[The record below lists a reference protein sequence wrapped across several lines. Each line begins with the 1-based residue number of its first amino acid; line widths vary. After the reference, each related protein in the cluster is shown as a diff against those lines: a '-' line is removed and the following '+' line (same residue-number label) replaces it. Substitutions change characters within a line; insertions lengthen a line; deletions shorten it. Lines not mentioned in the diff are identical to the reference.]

1 MKRFYIFLFLILI
14 SNNVFAEMFIIYC
27 QGTTLEK
34 VAVDDDAKITRN
46 EQVLNED
53 FMFTIASDEIIL
65 DSKVYP
71 MNLEYTD
78 DKSFVADNV
87 APLDAGGLWG
97 VWIHI
102 NRINGKGYITR
113 MFGFTYSRYHFANC
127 SKEKPKA
134 LF

>member
-1 MKRFYIFLFLILI
+1 VKRFCIFLFLILI
-14 SNNVFAEMFIIYC
+14 SNNAFAEMFIIYC

-71 MNLEYTD
+71 INLEYTD
-78 DKSFVADNV
+78 DKTFVADNV
-87 APLDAGGLWG
+87 VPLDAGGLWG
-97 VWIHI
+97 VWINI